1 MVLLVLY
8 QCSNCA
14 FDKSNDTDHTTNVS
28 YKSNDTDHTT
38 NVSYNTNFNDDII
51 YINNSFNY

>member
-8 QCSNCA
+8 KCSNCA
-14 FDKSNDTDHTTNVS
+14 VD
-28 YKSNDTDHTT
+28 KSNDTDHTT

-51 YINNSFNY
+51 YINNSINY